1 MAKLRDTNF
10 QFINAFFSTATNHLQ
25 QHPSTEARAKCETGE
40 ISAQQHFGA
49 NKLFSDKAGGL
60 EDDQGGLDGPLH
72 QQGHYEEET
81 LLAPRLQVHHHV
93 QGKTAN
99 I

>member
-1 MAKLRDTNF
+1 MKQVKSRLSN
-10 QFINAFFSTATNHLQ
+10 
-25 QHPSTEARAKCETGE
+25 
-40 ISAQQHFGA
+40 FGA
-49 NKLFSDKAGGL
+49 NKRVLFSDKASGL

-72 QQGHYEEET
+72 QQGHHEEET

-99 I
+99 IW

>member
-1 MAKLRDTNF
+1 ML
-10 QFINAFFSTATNHLQ
+10 FFLLQ
-25 QHPSTEARAKCETGE
+25 QTICSNIPVQRLVQSVKQVKSRLSN
-40 ISAQQHFGA
+40 IVGA
-49 NKLFSDKAGGL
+49 NKLFSDKASGL

-72 QQGHYEEET
+72 QQGHHEEET

-99 I
+99 IW